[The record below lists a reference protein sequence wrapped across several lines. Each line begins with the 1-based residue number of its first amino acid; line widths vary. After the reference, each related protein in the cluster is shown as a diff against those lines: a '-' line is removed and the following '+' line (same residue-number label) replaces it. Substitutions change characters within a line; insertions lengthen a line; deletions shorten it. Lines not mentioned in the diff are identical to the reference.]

1 MKKTLYT
8 LAITAVVMIVAFL
21 LIFESYRSVPQSTAE
36 KPGTHKAAASRPALD
51 SAVLVRPDSPALG
64 PLMAKVVVVEFLD
77 PECEGCQAMH
87 PLVKRIVS
95 EYEGR
100 IRLVIRYMPLHGNSV
115 YAATALEAAGA
126 QGRFWDMLDILFRHQ
141 REWGDHRTPK
151 PELIPQFAARIGL
164 DMKAFQRSLDDP
176 AHKIKIARDLSDGKA
191 VGVAGTPTFF
201 VNGRLL
207 EQLGYDS
214 LKALIDQELSR
225 Q

>member
-8 LAITAVVMIVAFL
+8 LAITTIVMMVAFFL
-21 LIFESYRSVPQSTAE
+21 GLESYQSVQESST
-36 KPGTHKAAASRPALD
+36 KNRGSPKAAASKPAPD
-51 SAVLVRPDSPALG
+51 TAILVRPDSPALG

-87 PLVKRIVS
+87 PLVKRVLA

-100 IRLVIRYMPLHGNSV
+100 IRLVVRYMPLHGNSV

-126 QGRFWDMLDILFRHQ
+126 QGRFWDMLDVLFQNQ
-141 REWGDHRTPK
+141 REWGDHRAPK

-164 DMKAFQRSLDDP
+164 DMKAFQRSMEDP

-191 VGVAGTPTFF
+191 VGVTGTPTFF

-207 EQLGYDS
+207 EPLGYDS
-214 LKALIDQELSR
+214 LKSLINQELSKP
-225 Q
+225 